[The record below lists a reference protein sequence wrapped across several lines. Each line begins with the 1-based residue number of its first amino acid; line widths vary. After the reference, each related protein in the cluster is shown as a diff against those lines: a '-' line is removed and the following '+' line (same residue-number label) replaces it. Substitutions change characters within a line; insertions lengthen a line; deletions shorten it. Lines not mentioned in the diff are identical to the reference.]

1 MKNTTTLIVASAAAI
16 SLTLLAGCD
25 RKSTVEEKADKAE
38 KAVERAADKAE
49 RAVERAVERT
59 ENAASDSVP
68 SSAKLK
74 WKGNWNQV
82 KGRLKQSYADL
93 TDDDLLYVE
102 GKEEELRG
110 RLQKRLGK
118 TRAEIDA
125 LLDQ

>member
-1 MKNTTTLIVASAAAI
+1 MTQKTTTLIMASAVTAGLVF
-16 SLTLLAGCD
+16 LTGCD
-25 RKSTVEEKADKAE
+25 RKSTVETTGE
-38 KAVERAADKAE
+38 KAE
-49 RAVERAVERT
+49 RAAERAAATTER
-59 ENAASDSVP
+59 AAERAAKTANEAVP
-68 SSAKLK
+68 SSTKLK

-82 KGRLKQSYADL
+82 KGRLKQNFAEL

-118 TRAEIDA
+118 TRAEIDS